1 MIVGLGNVG
10 SEYEATRHNVGFMV
24 VDLLAA
30 NARKT
35 FKPGKGEY
43 YFAEMRHSGE
53 DVVLIKPTT
62 FMNNSGIAVK
72 DASQRFGVET
82 TDLLVVYDDFNIPL
96 GKLRLRKGG
105 SDGGHNG
112 MYSIIY
118 NLNDDSFPRLRCGI
132 GTGEALPAQRSV
144 LKRDMA
150 GFVLSEF
157 EEEELPEV
165 EKMIKNAADAAFV
178 FIGSGIQNAMNRF
191 N

>member
-10 SEYEATRHNVGFMV
+10 REYEVTRHNVGFMV

-30 NARKT
+30 KSRKT

-43 YFAEMRHSGE
+43 YFAEMRHAGE
-53 DVVLIKPTT
+53 DVILLKPTT
-62 FMNNSGIAVK
+62 YMNDSGIAVK
-72 DASQRFGVET
+72 DARDRFGVSNQ
-82 TDLLVVYDDFNIPL
+82 DVLVVYDDFNIPL

-112 MYSIIY
+112 ISSVIY
-118 NLNDDSFPRLRCGI
+118 HLNDDAFPRLRCGI
-132 GTGEALPAQRSV
+132 GTGEVVPG
-144 LKRDMA
+144 RDMA

-157 EEEELPEV
+157 EEGERPEV
-165 EKMIKNAADAAFV
+165 ESMIKTAADAVYVFV
-178 FIGSGIQNAMNRF
+178 GSGIQAAMNRF